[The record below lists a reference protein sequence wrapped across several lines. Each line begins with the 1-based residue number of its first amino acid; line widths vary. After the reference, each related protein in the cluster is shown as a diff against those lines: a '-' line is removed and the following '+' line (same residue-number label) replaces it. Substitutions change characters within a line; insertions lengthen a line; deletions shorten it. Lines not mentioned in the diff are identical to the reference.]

1 MIKSVATFFAT
12 DFILWYDIKD
22 YNYYPVFDT
31 KNDIEASQLQC
42 LWELRG
48 FLKFSLYTL
57 RIRFFCLC
65 TNIFHFFDRNNFF
78 RSVKTKRIM

>member
-1 MIKSVATFFAT
+1 MCTIFHTYYI
-12 DFILWYDIKD
+12 DFRIHYI
-22 YNYYPVFDT
+22 YNPVFDT

-48 FLKFSLYTL
+48 FLKFSPYTL
-57 RIRFFCLC
+57 RISFFCLC
-65 TNIFHFFDRNNFF
+65 TNIFHFFDRNDFL